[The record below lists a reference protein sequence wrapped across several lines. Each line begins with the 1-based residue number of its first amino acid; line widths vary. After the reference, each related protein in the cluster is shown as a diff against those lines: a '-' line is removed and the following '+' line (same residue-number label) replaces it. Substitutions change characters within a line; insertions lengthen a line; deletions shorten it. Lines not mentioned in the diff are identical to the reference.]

1 MRLSYELGNELGPVF
16 LMFANPGL
24 FMSNFAF
31 SQYNNK
37 YSTEFDN
44 KSKAGVLG
52 IQTRDRKVVGTDES
66 AKLWCPP
73 PISPCYHSY
82 CCRQSSALSIVL
94 ILWKRKK
101 LIEWRFVLLQ
111 TVANKTKQ
119 FTGVYVGVWAI
130 SNCAKVYK

>member
-1 MRLSYELGNELGPVF
+1 
-16 LMFANPGL
+16 MFANPGL

-73 PISPCYHSY
+73 PPNKSLLP
-82 CCRQSSALSIVL
+82 QL
-94 ILWKRKK
+94 
-101 LIEWRFVLLQ
+101 LLQ
-111 TVANKTKQ
+111 TKQ
-119 FTGVYVGVWAI
+119 CPIYCSYSWE
-130 SNCAKVYK
+130 AKEAD